1 MAGNRSPRRL
11 LIVATSPG
19 LVWDTRLGDWAAD
32 APVPPALR
40 GVLTQE
46 PRVADLSG
54 VALRDRRLKL
64 PDDAVADIA
73 APIHGKPKDELVGD
87 HVREYRRTRRLAR
100 ELF

>member
-1 MAGNRSPRRL
+1 MVAGYRSPRRL

-46 PRVADLSG
+46 PRSL
-54 VALRDRRLKL
+54 
-64 PDDAVADIA
+64 
-73 APIHGKPKDELVGD
+73 
-87 HVREYRRTRRLAR
+87 T
-100 ELF
+100 